1 MNYNYLRY
9 FSVLAQVEH
18 YTLAAEQLGI
28 SQPSLSSAIR
38 NLEKELGGVQLFE
51 KVGRNIRLTEEGRY
65 YQKKVDEALDQLN
78 AAAQTIMAGKENAPV
93 VIRLGFVSGAMTPK
107 IAQEIA
113 EYTRQNRRVRFQLV
127 ESSYQEIIN
136 MVRQD
141 RLDMAVVDEQDT
153 DRSLYFRR
161 LCQREL
167 YAAMPLSHPL
177 ADSDAV
183 EYSAIAQ
190 DPQITFNYD
199 MSHSFEQWAAGT
211 QQAKY
216 TVCTVNTA
224 QAAMALV
231 AAGMGVA
238 LVPEEYAKPQ
248 RNVICVPLE
257 DRRQILY
264 LCSVRDRWIDPIIWR
279 FGQQLTLAIRQM

>member
-9 FSVLAQVEH
+9 FSVLAQMEH

-78 AAAQTIMAGKENAPV
+78 AAAQTIMAGKDNAPV
-93 VIRLGFVSGAMTPK
+93 VIRLGFVSGSMTPR

-113 EYTRQNRRVRFQLV
+113 EYTRQNRRVRFQMV
-127 ESSYQEIIN
+127 ESSCQEIIN

-141 RLDMAVVDEQDT
+141 RLDMGVVDVQDA

-177 ADSDAV
+177 ADSDAID
-183 EYSAIAQ
+183 YQAIAQ
-190 DPQITFNYD
+190 DPQITFNHD
-199 MSHSFEQWAAGT
+199 MSHSFEQWAEGM

-216 TVCTVNTA
+216 TVCTVNTT

-231 AAGMGVA
+231 AAGMGVT
-238 LVPEEYAKPQ
+238 LVTEEYAKPQ
-248 RNVICVPLE
+248 RNVICVPLQ
-257 DRRQILY
+257 DRKQTLY

-279 FGQQLTLAIRQM
+279 FGQQLTQCLREQ